1 MKIKKLVILVLS
13 MVFSFS
19 CISAVFASTNNEE
32 YIRFHSNSD
41 TRMDSDGYFDF
52 TIRSRQRS
60 DKFTANSDEIT
71 IRIGAQI
78 WDTSSQDYVK
88 TSDTITVTLYTSLGI
103 KVGSF
108 TINCDGYD
116 KSKTFKVTDGKKYYF
131 EVSADQSFSDRE
143 NLHIIGMG
151 RVSPIS
157 L

>member
-1 MKIKKLVILVLS
+1 MLILS

-19 CISAVFASTNNEE
+19 CISAVFASTINEE
-32 YIRFHSNSD
+32 YIRFHNNSD

-52 TIRSRQRS
+52 TIRSSQRS

-71 IRIGAQI
+71 IRVGAQV
-78 WDTSSQDYVK
+78 WDTNSQDYVK

-131 EVSADQSFSDRE
+131 EVSANQSFADRE
-143 NLHIIGMG
+143 NLRIIGMG